1 MRIIELLR
9 KLGDIL
15 VSKQEQLFLY
25 DVEKQRKYIKKLGTP
40 RNEIE
45 RSYFQYKCQMKFNG
59 YLLTFFLNIFSLPVV
74 IYFLIKKNVGIKSIE
89 KKDAVFFRDGKPRN
103 ILPNILRN
111 DYTNIEENPKEGTV
125 LTDFDKQFIKKIMS
139 RYPFSWLFILKCVIK
154 IGRYSCTIAEYS
166 PDAIIVCAEYSYTS
180 SALTAY
186 CRERNILH
194 IDVMHGEKL
203 FYMRDS
209 FFEYDKCY
217 IWDEH
222 YAKLFKELGADERQF
237 VISIPPSLKFVTEK
251 SGIKIYD
258 YTYYLA
264 AEDRTTLLKIAYSL
278 QKLKN
283 MGKKVGIRP
292 HPRYSDIEMVNKIF
306 CNFNIEKPQE
316 ITIEE
321 SLLQTGNAI
330 SLYST
335 VLNQAICNSVGIVID
350 DVSNPIKFEKLQQM
364 EYICINK
371 KHTLL
376 SSIINEEK

>member
-9 KLGDIL
+9 KLGDML
-15 VSKQEQLFLY
+15 VSKQDPLFLY

-40 RNEIE
+40 RNEFE

-59 YLLTFFLNIFSLPVV
+59 PLLTFFLNIFSLPVV
-74 IYFLIKKNVGIKSIE
+74 IYFLVKKNARIKLLE
-89 KKDAVFFRDGKPRN
+89 KKDAIFFRDGKPGN

-125 LTDFDKQFIKKIMS
+125 LTGFDKRFIRKIMS
-139 RYPFSWLFILKCVIK
+139 RYPFSWLFILKCIIK
-154 IGRYSCTIAEYS
+154 IGRYSYTIREYS
-166 PDAIIVCAEYSYTS
+166 PKAIIVCAEYSYTS
-180 SALTAY
+180 SVLTAY

-209 FFEYDKCY
+209 FFEYDKCC

-222 YAKLFKELGADERQF
+222 YAKLFKELGAEEKQF
-237 VISIPPSLKFVTEK
+237 VISIPPSLKFVTGK
-251 SGIKIYD
+251 SRIKCYD

-264 AEDRTTLLKIAYSL
+264 AEDRATLLKISCAL

-283 MGKKVGIRP
+283 AGKKVGIRP

-306 CNFNIEKPQE
+306 CDFSIEKPQE

-321 SLLQTGNAI
+321 SLLQTENAI

-350 DVSNPIKFEKLQQM
+350 DISNPIKFEKLQQM

-376 SSIINEEK
+376 SSIINEEE